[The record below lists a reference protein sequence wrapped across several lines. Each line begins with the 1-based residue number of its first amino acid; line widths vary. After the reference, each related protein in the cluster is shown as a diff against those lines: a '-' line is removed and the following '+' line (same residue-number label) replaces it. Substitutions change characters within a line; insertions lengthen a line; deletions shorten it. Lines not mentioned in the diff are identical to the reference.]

1 MKNTTIQQFFKKF
14 PNDDVCLTHLF
25 KVRFAKNHECLRCN
39 RNTTWHLLKSERAF
53 SCGNCGNHIHPCVGT
68 IFEDSKT
75 SLQLWFYAI
84 YLFTTTRSGVSAKE
98 LQRQLGVT
106 YKTAWR
112 MGHQIR
118 KHMSEV
124 DGDEPLSGIV
134 EIDETY
140 IGGKRKGKRGRG
152 AEGKS
157 IVFGMMQKDGKAMTK
172 VVDDVKRATLHP
184 IIEANVE
191 KNSEIQTDELHSYKG
206 LDQKGY
212 THNTVNHGAGEYV
225 SKKGATV
232 NSIESFWSR
241 LKLSIKGTHIHVS
254 KKHLAKYAA
263 EFEYR
268 FNSRGCPELML
279 SELLTKFAK

>member
-14 PNDDVCLTHLF
+14 PNDDSCLTHLF
-25 KVRFAKNHECLRCN
+25 KTRFVKNHECPKCN

-53 SCGNCGNHIHPCVGT
+53 SCGNCGNHIHPCVST

-124 DGDEPLSGIV
+124 DGDEPLSGIIEV
-134 EIDETY
+134 DETY

-157 IVFGMMQKDGKAMTK
+157 IVFGMMQKNGDVMTK
-172 VVDDVKRATLHP
+172 VVDDVKRANLHP

-191 KNSEIQTDELHSYKG
+191 KQSEIQSDELHSYKG
-206 LDQKGY
+206 LNQKGY
-212 THNTVNHGAGEYV
+212 THNT
-225 SKKGATV
+225 
-232 NSIESFWSR
+232 
-241 LKLSIKGTHIHVS
+241 
-254 KKHLAKYAA
+254 
-263 EFEYR
+263 
-268 FNSRGCPELML
+268 
-279 SELLTKFAK
+279 

>member
-14 PNDDVCLTHLF
+14 PNDDACLTHLF
-25 KVRFAKNHECLRCN
+25 KTRFAENHECPKCN

-53 SCGNCGNHIHPCVGT
+53 SCGNCGHHIHPMVDT
-68 IFEDSKT
+68 IFENSST

-112 MGHQIR
+112 IGHQIR

-124 DGDEPLSGIV
+124 DGDDKLSGIV
-134 EIDETY
+134 EVDETY

-157 IVFGMMQKDGKAMTK
+157 IVFGMMQKNGDVMTK
-172 VVDDVKRATLHP
+172 IVDNAKRKTLQP

-191 KNSEIQTDELHSYKG
+191 KQSEIQSDEWHAYKG